1 MISEVHKTYTFWYTS
16 TYFLKILKLF
26 EGLTN
31 RTRTHENYI
40 PDLIKFDCF
49 QLNSNMPNP
58 MYSAMSLFSI
68 NKYLHF
74 TVSTQKIGFFQVYEP
89 IQFSTWYFPL
99 CECHSQRLLHS
110 ICKFNLNENNHHQNN
125 KPMPKAE
132 SSHTQLFFGC
142 PRSASLMLA
151 LFQALNPREI

>member
-1 MISEVHKTYTFWYTS
+1 MISEVHKTYTFWYTF

-74 TVSTQKIGFFQVYEP
+74 TVST
-89 IQFSTWYFPL
+89 
-99 CECHSQRLLHS
+99 
-110 ICKFNLNENNHHQNN
+110 
-125 KPMPKAE
+125 
-132 SSHTQLFFGC
+132 
-142 PRSASLMLA
+142 
-151 LFQALNPREI
+151 